1 VSHAP
6 RVRLAALAAAA
17 LLLAAGLAIE
27 AQTHVNGKVLVLGF
41 DGLDH
46 QVLTR
51 LMSAGKLP
59 HFKTLSERGEL
70 RLLETSVPPLT
81 AVAWAGVSTGTD
93 PGGHTVFDLV
103 HRDPD
108 TMVPYASLL
117 RLPRPAGTRPLASA
131 EVSRTRHGQ
140 PFWEILAERG
150 VPTTVVRMPS
160 NFPPGQGMARQLSSM
175 GTPDLR
181 ETFDGVSSFFTDESP
196 GRDRIESGRGLS
208 PISVVRVVDH
218 EVRAR
223 LIGPRDQ
230 RRPGTPPAHAEFT
243 VRVDPDR
250 PAATIVLDGRSHR
263 LAQGEWTPWLPVR
276 FAMTP
281 APETVPGIV
290 QFYLKQVRP
299 HFKLY
304 ASPVNVDPAAPALPV
319 SHEDAYARELATAI
333 GPFHTHGMP
342 HDTKALVNGL
352 LDDAEFL
359 RHAATIFE
367 EHVRMFEHELAR
379 FSRGV
384 LFFYTERVDQLAHVF
399 WHTMDTRHPLHD
411 PAGRHGDV
419 IEQIYRDADRIVGR
433 ALAAADERTTLVV
446 MSDHGFAPFY
456 RAFDPNTWLQG
467 EGYLARGG
475 AAAGSGPFAGVDWS
489 RTRAYAV
496 GLHGLYVNLR
506 GREKHG
512 IVAPGAEREALI
524 DEIARKLVAVTDP
537 RTGERP
543 VLRAYKTDHVYR
555 TPSRGGPP
563 DLVVGYNWGY
573 RASWAAVRG
582 GFAPVL
588 FEDNRDKWS
597 ADHAVAA
604 ELVPGVLM
612 TSRKLRAARPP
623 GLYDLAPT
631 ILNEFGI
638 PKGPAMI
645 GQSLF

>member
-1 VSHAP
+1 MLPSLV
-6 RVRLAALAAAA
+6 AAT
-17 LLLAAGLAIE
+17 LLLAAGIAIDAE
-27 AQTHVNGKVLVLGF
+27 APAQGKVLVLGF

-59 HFKTLSERGEL
+59 HFKALMARGEI

-117 RLPRPAGTRPLASA
+117 RLPRSAGTRPLASA
-131 EVSRTRHGQ
+131 SVSRARHGQ
-140 PFWEILAERG
+140 PFWEILEGRG
-150 VPTTVVRMPS
+150 VPTSVVRMPS
-160 NFPPGQGMARQLSSM
+160 NFPPGPGAVRQLSSM

-208 PISVVRVVDH
+208 PISVVSVVDH

-223 LIGPRDQ
+223 LIGPRDH
-230 RRPGTPPAHAEFT
+230 RRPGAPPAQAEFT
-243 VRVDPDR
+243 VRVDPDK
-250 PAATIVLDGRSHR
+250 PAATILLDGRSRR

-290 QFYLKQVRP
+290 QFYLKAVRP

-304 ASPVNVDPAAPALPV
+304 ASPVNVDPSAPALAI
-319 SHEDAYARELATAI
+319 SHDDAYARELAATI

-359 RHAATIFE
+359 QHAATIFE
-367 EHVRMFEHELAR
+367 EHVRMFEHELGR
-379 FSRGV
+379 FTRGV

-399 WHTMDTRHPLHD
+399 WHTMDTRHPRHD
-411 PAGRHGDV
+411 PAGRHPDV
-419 IEQIYRDADRIVGR
+419 IEQIYRDADRIVGK
-433 ALAAADERTTLVV
+433 ALAAVDERTTLIV

-456 RAFDPNTWLQG
+456 RAFDPNTWLEQ

-475 AAAGSGPFAGVDWS
+475 APATRSGPFARVDWS
-489 RTRAYAV
+489 RTKAYAV

-512 IVAPGAEREALI
+512 IVAAGAEREALI

-537 RTGERP
+537 KTGERV

-555 TPSRGGPP
+555 ATSRGGAP

-582 GFAPVL
+582 GFAPAL
-588 FEDNRDKWS
+588 LEDNRDKWS

-604 ELVPGVLM
+604 ELVPGILM
-612 TSRKLRAARPP
+612 TNKKLRTAQPP
-623 GLYDLAPT
+623 GIYDLAPT
-631 ILNEFGI
+631 ILSEFGI